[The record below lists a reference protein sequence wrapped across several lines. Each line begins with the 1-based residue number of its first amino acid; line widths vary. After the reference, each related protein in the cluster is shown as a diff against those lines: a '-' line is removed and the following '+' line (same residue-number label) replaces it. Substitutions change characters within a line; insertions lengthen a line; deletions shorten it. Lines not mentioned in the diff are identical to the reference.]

1 MKKIFYILIPVI
13 FICILIGSDSQPQTN
28 MRRTEVINNN
38 LFIKNQ
44 QNTTANIQPENMKQA
59 LNCKFCHASEYPTQE
74 DPGLHECWRKTM
86 ISVYHSP
93 EEGPEFVVIN
103 EMSDNY
109 MGVVFSHRIHSEM
122 SEFSDGCIG
131 CHHYNTTGEVL
142 NCRNCHEKTR
152 TRENVSIPDLKAAY
166 HRQCMT
172 CHQQWSHEIG
182 CETQCHLQKGSDI
195 ENRRQEAIQAIIGKT
210 HPKLPEP
217 EKMIWETKYDA
228 GTIVTFF
235 HDEHINLFKIQ
246 CTTCHSQE
254 NCIKCHEKKD
264 QVDFNKPVKIKKSFE
279 DHHKPCAGCHAG
291 ETCQKCHKQKEM
303 TPFDHDKTGWKLAPY
318 HTSVTCTK
326 CHGSSMP
333 YKKVDNNCTSCHK
346 NFSRGG
352 FNHSSAGLVL
362 SGNHI
367 KLECN
372 SCHTTGDYRIAPTCT
387 KCHDNKSYP
396 AQSPGKRIK
405 K

>member
-1 MKKIFYILIPVI
+1 
-13 FICILIGSDSQPQTN
+13 
-28 MRRTEVINNN
+28 
-38 LFIKNQ
+38 
-44 QNTTANIQPENMKQA
+44 
-59 LNCKFCHASEYPTQE
+59 
-74 DPGLHECWRKTM
+74 
-86 ISVYHSP
+86 
-93 EEGPEFVVIN
+93 
-103 EMSDNY
+103 
-109 MGVVFSHRIHSEM
+109 
-122 SEFSDGCIG
+122 
-131 CHHYNTTGEVL
+131 
-142 NCRNCHEKTR
+142 
-152 TRENVSIPDLKAAY
+152 
-166 HRQCMT
+166 
-172 CHQQWSHEIG
+172 
-182 CETQCHLQKGSDI
+182 
-195 ENRRQEAIQAIIGKT
+195 
-210 HPKLPEP
+210 
-217 EKMIWETKYDA
+217 MIWETKYDA

-254 NCIKCHEKKD
+254 NCIKCHDKKD